1 MLFER
6 RRIPLAPLLLGLG
19 GLIPFWGLAL
29 ILVVGKGHDFPWLPR
44 GSTPSGSDQLALA
57 LAAYGAIIVSFLGG
71 IRWGFAVREGDGG
84 LQYALSVV
92 PSLLAWA
99 ALAAPSPW
107 RLALL
112 GALAIATGPADRALV
127 RAGIAPA
134 WFGRLRMILSLGAGA
149 ALLVG
154 ALGVSTLLPAR

>member
-1 MLFER
+1 MPFQR
-6 RRIPLAPLLLGLG
+6 RKIPPAPLVLGLG
-19 GLIPFWGLAL
+19 GLIPFWALAL
-29 ILVVGKGHDFPWLPR
+29 GVIAGGVAGFGPGR
-44 GSTPSGSDQLALA
+44 LALA

-84 LQYALSVV
+84 LQYAISVV

-99 ALAAPSPW
+99 TLAAPAQW

-112 GALAIATGPADRALV
+112 GILALVMWPADQALV

-154 ALGVSTLLPAR
+154 ALGASSLWTAR